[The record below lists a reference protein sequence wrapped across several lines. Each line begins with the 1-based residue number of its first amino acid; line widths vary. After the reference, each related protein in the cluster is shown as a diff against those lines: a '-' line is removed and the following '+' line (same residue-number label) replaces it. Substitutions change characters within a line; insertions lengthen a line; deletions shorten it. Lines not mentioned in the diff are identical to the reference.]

1 MINSCTHTKYY
12 LAAIL
17 TGCFFMCACEN
28 DVNEVRELG
37 RKKPGIEEGKFIDSY
52 LSMDGKMRA
61 HLTAPQMLRYQGDS
75 ARKAEFP
82 KSLHVD
88 FYNDSTKI
96 ESQLNARYGRYLESE
111 NKVFLRDSVV
121 VFNIKGD
128 TLFCEELWWDQNLQK
143 FYTDKRVVM
152 SRNYRHTLVIGL
164 NGMTAKQDLSDITF
178 FKIEPNSFSYISDSS
193 SSDTTTTTAPVLPS
207 TDTTKKKK
215 KALIQ

>member
-193 SSDTTTTTAPVLPS
+193 SSDTTTTSAPVLPS